1 MNKLVRK
8 YWKCETDIQYGGM
21 YMAGNRW
28 AANTI
33 LLSVAMVWGLTFVI
47 IQDAIVTLPPFAFN
61 GLRFGLAAL
70 ILWVYLYFN
79 ASKPLQLKKL
89 AGQLK
94 YGLILGILLFAG
106 YALQTY
112 GLLYTTSGK
121 SGFITGLSVALVPF
135 LSFFILGQKAKLQSH
150 FGTVLAVA
158 GLYIMA
164 FSDLSSINLGDVLTF
179 ICAICFGLQLVYTAK
194 YTSKADTANLV
205 LIQCLTVGILSG
217 FSSILFEP
225 PIAASMFGSPLV
237 IIALLITSLFATVFA
252 FIAQTHYIKYTTP
265 AHVAL
270 IFATEPVFAVIGD
283 FAWNGALLGPAAITG
298 SILILAGMVL
308 AEVPLPRFTRNKT
321 AEIAEAP
328 LEKPPIQK

>member
-1 MNKLVRK
+1 M
-8 YWKCETDIQYGGM
+8 T
-21 YMAGNRW
+21 GNRW
-28 AANTI
+28 SANTI

-47 IQDAIVTLPPFAFN
+47 IQDAIATLPPFAFN

-70 ILWVYLYFN
+70 LLWVYLQFN
-79 ASKPLQLKKL
+79 ASKPLQFKKA
-89 AGQLK
+89 AGQFK
-94 YGLILGILLFAG
+94 YGLILGILLFAA

-112 GLLYTTSGK
+112 GLLYTSSGK

-135 LSFFILGQKAKLQSH
+135 LTFIILGYKPKRQSL
-150 FGTVLAVA
+150 FGTALAVC

-164 FSDLSSINLGDVLTF
+164 FSDLSSINFGDVLTF
-179 ICAICFGLQLVYTAK
+179 VCAICFGLQLVYTAK

-205 LIQCLTVGILSG
+205 LIQCLTVGVLSG
-217 FSSILFEP
+217 VSSILFEP
-225 PIAASMFGSPLV
+225 PIMTSVFKSPIV

-283 FAWNGALLGPAAITG
+283 FAWNGAMLGPAAIAG
-298 SILILAGMVL
+298 SVLILAGMVL
-308 AEVPLPRFTRNKT
+308 AEVPLPRPLLALLTRNKE
-321 AEIAEAP
+321 AEIP
-328 LEKPPIQK
+328 LENQPPIQK

>member
-1 MNKLVRK
+1 
-8 YWKCETDIQYGGM
+8 
-21 YMAGNRW
+21 MAGNRW
-28 AANTI
+28 SANTI

-47 IQDAIVTLPPFAFN
+47 IQDAIATLPPFAFN
-61 GLRFGLAAL
+61 GLRFGFAAL
-70 ILWVYLYFN
+70 LLWVYLQCN
-79 ASKPLQLKKL
+79 PSKPLQFKNI
-89 AGQLK
+89 GRQLK

-112 GLLYTTSGK
+112 GLLYTSSGK

-135 LSFFILGQKAKLQSH
+135 LTFIILGHKPKWQSL
-150 FGTVLAVA
+150 FGTALAVA

-164 FSDLSSINLGDVLTF
+164 FSDLSSINFGDVLTF

-194 YTSKADTANLV
+194 YVAKADTANLV
-205 LIQCLTVGILSG
+205 LIQCLTVGVLSG
-217 FSSILFEP
+217 ISSILFEP
-225 PIAASMFGSPLV
+225 PVSASVFSSPIV

-252 FIAQTHYIKYTTP
+252 FVAQTHYIKYTTP

-298 SILILAGMVL
+298 SVLILAGMVL
-308 AEVPLPRFTRNKT
+308 AEVPLPRPILAFFTRNK
-321 AEIAEAP
+321 EELAP
-328 LEKPPIQK
+328 IPLKDEPPVQK

>member
-1 MNKLVRK
+1 
-8 YWKCETDIQYGGM
+8 
-21 YMAGNRW
+21 MAGNRW
-28 AANTI
+28 VANSI

-61 GLRFGLAAL
+61 GLRFGFAAL
-70 ILWVYLYFN
+70 LLWLYLQFN
-79 ASKPLQLKKL
+79 PAKPLQLKKL
-89 AGQLK
+89 TGQLK

-135 LSFFILGQKAKLQSH
+135 LTFIILGHRAKLQSL
-150 FGTVLAVA
+150 FGTMLAVA

-164 FSDLSSINLGDVLTF
+164 FSDLSAINLGDVLTF

-194 YTSKADTANLV
+194 YTTKADTANLV
-205 LIQCLTVGILSG
+205 LIQCLTVGLLSG
-217 FSSILFEP
+217 ISSILFEP
-225 PIAASMFGSPLV
+225 AIEAAVFSSSIV
-237 IIALLITSLFATVFA
+237 IMSLLITSLLATVFA

-270 IFATEPVFAVIGD
+270 IFATEPIFAVIGD

-298 SILILAGMVL
+298 SAFILAGMVL
-308 AEVPLPRFTRNKT
+308 AEVPLPRPILAFFTRNT
-321 AEIAEAP
+321 EANIAEIPIED
-328 LEKPPIQK
+328 EPPIQK